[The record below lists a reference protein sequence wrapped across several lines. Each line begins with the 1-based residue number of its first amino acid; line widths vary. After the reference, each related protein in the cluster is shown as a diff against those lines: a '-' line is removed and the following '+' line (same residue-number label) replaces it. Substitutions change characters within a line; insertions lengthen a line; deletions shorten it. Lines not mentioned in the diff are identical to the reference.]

1 MKKFSPLSISV
12 GKKIIDIRKQKSLSL
27 SQASELTGVSKA
39 MLGQIERFE
48 SSPTVELLWKLSQG
62 FDVKYTELL
71 ALAPDKTT
79 IEQADNKENK
89 MLVKPVIR
97 SKDSSKVE
105 IFDIYLNSGFDVMRE
120 PHLDVIEECVWVID
134 GEMEVF
140 YNNCWHKL
148 QAGESTSFVAD
159 QVHGYRSLAA
169 TVRFSNTLVYK

>member
-1 MKKFSPLSISV
+1 LKKFSPLSISV

-71 ALAPDKTT
+71 ELAPDETT
-79 IEQADNKENK
+79 IEQADRKENK
-89 MLVKPVIR
+89 MLVKPIIR
-97 SKDSSKVE
+97 SKEASKIE
-105 IFDIYLNSGFDVMRE
+105 MFDIHLNSGFEVIRE
-120 PHLDVIEECVWVID
+120 PHVDVFEEYVWVIS
-134 GEMEVF
+134 GAMEVF
-140 YNNCWHKL
+140 YDNFWHRL
-148 QAGESTSFVAD
+148 VEGESSSFYAD
-159 QVHGYRSLAA
+159 QVHGYRSSTT

>member
-1 MKKFSPLSISV
+1 LKKLSPLSISV

-71 ALAPDKTT
+71 ALAPDETT
-79 IEQADNKENK
+79 IEQADKKENK

-97 SKDSSKVE
+97 SKDSSKIE
-105 IFDIYLNSGFDVMRE
+105 IFDIYLNSGFDVIRE
-120 PHLDVIEECVWVID
+120 PHEDVFEEYVWVISGD
-134 GEMEVF
+134 MEVF
-140 YNNCWHKL
+140 YDNSWHRL
-148 QAGESTSFVAD
+148 QKGESSSFIAD
-159 QVHGYRSLAA
+159 QVHGYRSLTTTA
-169 TVRFSNTLVYK
+169 RFSNTLVYK